1 MNVLVRKYLNRLSL
15 LLLALLLAGCSFVES
30 LPFVSSAGT
39 EPVDGLS
46 GGSAQLA
53 AVAMDQQRIDS
64 AAQSEG
70 TQQTPVT
77 GARVFLNEAR
87 FLLENSESSFDL
99 AEFQPAEFG
108 VKEAQRVLFDADLLI
123 PSRTLLETEYPQNEE
138 ELIRHEA
145 LLRLRGEFENLWNRS
160 NILYDQLLPYL
171 DTMVFESGL
180 DQDGM
185 IIDLEAMN
193 DAMDEAVE
201 PAPGSWQEIKEL
213 LLQMSADGQIDIE
226 MGLED
231 YPDSAWKR
239 IYSSLSYYVGRGNDN
254 FRIWLE
260 RSGRYQLM
268 VEDLLV
274 SEGLPKDMVFLCM
287 IESGF
292 SPRAFSRASAVGPW
306 QFMSYTAQKFG
317 LETSAA
323 QGLID
328 ERRDFTKSTIAAS
341 AYLKILYEE
350 FQSWPLAMAAYNSG
364 EGRVRGARRWA
375 SRNRRGLDY
384 WAIFDRLP
392 RETRNYVPYF
402 LAAMVISKNTA
413 RFGFTDIDFQTKFED
428 SYETVHIPGPL
439 YMEHAAKW
447 INVPE
452 TMLVELNPQ
461 LRWRITPRD
470 GWELRLP
477 RGTTDAFI
485 TQLELMPEEPRVSY
499 VTHMIRSGD
508 TGGEIAEKWGVAW
521 SLIREHNNIRSDRN
535 LRVGT
540 ELRIPKYEESRYLTE
555 QEINSLTRPRVVAG
569 TGTPIRVRVRSGN
582 TISGL
587 ATRYGV
593 TWVQIRGW
601 NNLRTNTIYIGQ
613 TLTIYPRR
621 NSVGARPAVATA
633 NLPADGV
640 YTIGRN
646 DTLWD
651 ISRKFKVS
659 VADLKKWN
667 GLTGNTIYPGR
678 KLIITE
684 AAARQAGMGGAQ
696 S

>member
-1 MNVLVRKYLNRLSL
+1 MP
-15 LLLALLLAGCSFVES
+15 ALLLAGCSFVES
-30 LPFVSSAGT
+30 LPFISGTGT
-39 EPVDGLS
+39 EPFDGLS
-46 GGSAQLA
+46 GGSVQPE
-53 AVAMDQQRIDS
+53 AVAVDRQRIDS
-64 AAQSEG
+64 AEQSGG
-70 TQQTPVT
+70 TEQTPVT
-77 GARVFLNEAR
+77 GARVFLDEAG
-87 FLLENSESSFDL
+87 FLLEKGESSFDVGDFQS
-99 AEFQPAEFG
+99 AEFD

-123 PSRTLLETEYPQNEE
+123 PSRTFLETEYPQNEE

-145 LLRLRGEFENLWNRS
+145 LLRLRDEFESLWNRS

-171 DTMVFESGL
+171 DTMIFESGL

-201 PAPGSWQEIKEL
+201 PAPGSWQEIRDL
-213 LLQMSADGQIDIE
+213 LLQMRAEGQIDIE
-226 MGLED
+226 MGLDD
-231 YPDSAWKR
+231 YPASAWRR
-239 IYSSLSYYVGRGNDN
+239 IYSSLSYYVGRGKNN
-254 FRIWLE
+254 FKVWLE
-260 RSGRYQLM
+260 RSGRYQSM
-268 VEDLLV
+268 VEELLV
-274 SEGLPKDMVFLCM
+274 SEGLPRDMVYLCM

-292 SPRAFSRASAVGPW
+292 SPRAYSRASAVGPW
-306 QFMSYTAQKFG
+306 QFMSYTARKFG

-323 QGLID
+323 QGLVD
-328 ERRDFTKSTIAAS
+328 ERRDFAMSTVSAS

-364 EGRVRGARRWA
+364 EGRVRSAQRWA
-375 SRNRRGLDY
+375 KRNRRGLDY
-384 WAIFDRLP
+384 WSIYNRLP
-392 RETRNYVPYF
+392 GETKNYVPYF
-402 LAAMVISKNTA
+402 LAALAISKNPA
-413 RFGFTDIDFQTKFED
+413 RFGFTDIAYQTKFSD
-428 SYETVHIPGPL
+428 SYETVHIPRPL
-439 YMEHAAKW
+439 KLEDAAKW

-452 TMLVELNPQ
+452 SRLVELNPQ

-485 TQLELMPEEPRVSY
+485 TQLEQIPEEPRVSY
-499 VTHMIRSGD
+499 ATHLIRSGD
-508 TGGEIAEKWGVAW
+508 TGGEIADNWGVAW
-521 SLIREHNNIRSDRN
+521 NLIREHNNIRNDRN
-535 LRVGT
+535 LQVGT

-555 QEINSLTRPRVVAG
+555 EEISSLTRQRVVEG
-569 TGTPIRVRVRSGN
+569 SGTPIRVRIRRGE

-593 TWVQIRGW
+593 TWIQIRGW
-601 NNLRTNTIYIGQ
+601 NNLRNNTIYIGQ

-621 NSVGARPAVATA
+621 NRVAARPAVATA

-651 ISRKFKVS
+651 ISQRYKVS
-659 VADLKKWN
+659 VTDLKKWN

-678 KLIITE
+678 KLIVTE
-684 AAARQAGMGGAQ
+684 EAARQAGMGGNQ